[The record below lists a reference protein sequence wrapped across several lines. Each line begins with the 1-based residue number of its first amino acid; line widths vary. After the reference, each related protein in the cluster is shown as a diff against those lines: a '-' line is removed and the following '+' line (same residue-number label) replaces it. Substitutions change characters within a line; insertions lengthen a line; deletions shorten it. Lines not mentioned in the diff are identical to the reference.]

1 MTINNKPEV
10 KYRQDY
16 QPPAFIIDQVDLTF
30 DLAEENTVVTAKMVI
45 RRNPNSNQSSAP
57 LVLDGRQL
65 KLESASL
72 DGRAL
77 SPADYQ
83 VDEESLTIALVPD
96 VFDLQIVTR
105 INPRANTALEGL
117 YLSSG
122 NFCTQC
128 EAEGFRKIT
137 YYLDRP
143 DVLARFRTTIRADRR
158 YPILLSNGNLIDH
171 GELADGRHFATW
183 EDPFKKPCYL
193 FALVAGD
200 LVEIRDDFI
209 TMSGRNVSLHIYV
222 EARNCHKCA
231 HAMRSLEK
239 AMRWDEETYGLEY
252 DLDRYM
258 IVAVD
263 DFNMGAMENKG
274 LNIFNSKYVLAEP
287 ETATDADFQA
297 IEGVIAH
304 EYFHNWTGDRV
315 TCRDWFQLS
324 LKEGLTVFRDQE
336 FSASVVGRAVKR
348 IEDVRILR
356 NAQFPEDRGPL
367 AHPVRPDSYV
377 EINNFYTV
385 TVYNKGAEVIRM
397 IQTLIGPEFFRRGL
411 RLYLERHDGQ
421 AATIED
427 FVAAMAEVSGR
438 DFSQF
443 CRWYSQA
450 GTPELKVRTDYDS
463 EDKTFTVNLRQFC
476 PPTPGQEKKEPFLIP
491 VVVGLLDRKGQSLP
505 LQLAGESE
513 PAVGDSLVLECTAA
527 ESSFQF
533 INLSREPVLSCLR
546 GFSAPVILD
555 IDYSDVDLAFLL
567 AHDLDEF
574 NRWEAGQQLA
584 VKVMLR
590 LLDDLENGRELDLV
604 GMFSGAVITALTD
617 ERVDPALRSLAVTMP
632 TETYLGEQLQ
642 QINPAAVHRVR
653 EFVLRQLALVGSKK
667 WLTIYQQMTDTGPY
681 SLEPA
686 AMARRSLKNI
696 SLAYLMKGDDP
707 ENKDLAV
714 NQYHE
719 AGNMTDVLAAL
730 TCLANSD
737 HPQRQEAL
745 NDFYQRWH
753 HDPLVLDKWF
763 AIQAASSRPDTLEK
777 VQELLQHPDFT
788 FDNPNRVRSLVGVF
802 SQGNP
807 AAFHDES
814 GGGYVFLADQVLK
827 LDSRNPQIAARLL
840 TAMTRWRRY
849 DDSRRQLMRAQLER
863 IAKTAGIS
871 KNVDEI
877 TSKSLFNPCLTT

>member
-1 MTINNKPEV
+1 MTTDSAPKT

-16 QPPAFIIDQVDLTF
+16 QPPVFIIDQVNLTF
-30 DLAEENTVVTAKMVI
+30 DLAEENTLVTSRLAI
-45 RRNPNSNQSSAP
+45 HRNPAVDQPSP
-57 LVLDGRQL
+57 LVLDGRRL
-65 KLESASL
+65 ELESVAMN
-72 DGRAL
+72 GRPL
-77 SPADYQ
+77 SAADYL
-83 VDEESLTIALVPD
+83 VDEESLTIEKVPAA
-96 VFDLQIVTR
+96 FELQLVTR

-143 DVLARFRTTIRADRR
+143 DVLARFRTTIRADYRR
-158 YPILLSNGNLIDH
+158 YPILLSNGNLVDH
-171 GELADGRHFATW
+171 GELADGRHFTTW
-183 EDPFKKPCYL
+183 EDPFNKPCYL

-200 LVEIRDDFI
+200 LVEIRDEF
-209 TMSGRNVSLHIYV
+209 TTRSGRKVSLHIYV
-222 EARNCHKCA
+222 EDRNRHKCT
-231 HAMRSLEK
+231 HAMRSLKK

-287 ETATDADFQA
+287 ETATDADFQG

-304 EYFHNWTGDRV
+304 EYFHNWTGNRV

-336 FSASVVGRAVKR
+336 FSASVIGRAVKR

-397 IQTLIGPEFFRRGL
+397 IQTLIGPELFRRGL
-411 RLYLERHDGQ
+411 RLYLQRHDGQ

-427 FVAAMAEVSGR
+427 FVAAMAAVSGR

-450 GTPELKVRTDYDS
+450 GTPDLRVRTDYNPGD
-463 EDKTFTVNLRQFC
+463 ETFTVNLRQSC
-476 PPTPGQEKKEPFLIP
+476 HPTPGQEKKEPFLIP
-491 VVVGLLDRKGQSLP
+491 VTVGLLDRQGESLP
-505 LQLAGESE
+505 LRLAGEE
-513 PAVGDSLVLECTAA
+513 KTMAGDSLVLECAES

-533 INLSREPVLSCLR
+533 INVASKPVLSCLR
-546 GFSAPVILD
+546 GFSAPVKLD
-555 IDYSDVDLAFLL
+555 MDYSDADLAFLL
-567 AHDLDEF
+567 AHDPDEF

-584 VKVMLR
+584 VRIMLR
-590 LLDDLENGRELDLV
+590 LLTDLESGRKLVLDKIFSEAVMLV
-604 GMFSGAVITALTD
+604 LAD
-617 ERVDPALRSLAVTMP
+617 DRVNPALRALAVTLP
-632 TETYLGEQLQ
+632 TENYLGEQLEQ
-642 QINPAAVHRVR
+642 VDPAAVHQVR
-653 EFVLRQLALVGSKK
+653 EFVLRELALSGSEK
-667 WLTIYQQMTDTGPY
+667 WLEIYQQMTDEGPY

-686 AMARRSLKNI
+686 AMARRRLKNVCL
-696 SLAYLMKGDDP
+696 SYLMKGDDP
-707 ENKDLAV
+707 ENQELAV
-714 NQYHE
+714 KQYRQ
-719 AGNMTDVLAAL
+719 ADNMTDVLAAL
-730 TCLANSD
+730 TCLADSD
-737 HPQRQEAL
+737 HPQRQPSL
-745 NDFYQRWH
+745 DDFYRCWH

-763 AIQAASSRPDTLEK
+763 AVQAASSRPDTLEK
-777 VQELLQHPDFT
+777 VRKLLRHPDFT
-788 FDNPNRVRSLVGVF
+788 LDNPNRVRSLVGVF
-802 SQGNP
+802 SQGNL
-807 AAFHDES
+807 AAFHPES
-814 GGGYVFLADQVLK
+814 GGGYAFLSDQVLK

-863 IAKTAGIS
+863 IANTEGIS
-871 KNVDEI
+871 KNVYEI
-877 TSKSLFNPCLTT
+877 STKSLAD

>member
-1 MTINNKPEV
+1 MTTDNTPKT

-16 QPPAFIIDQVDLTF
+16 QPPAFMIDQVDLTF
-30 DLAEENTVVTAKMVI
+30 DLAEENTVVTATMAI
-45 RRNPNSNQSSAP
+45 RRNPNSDQSSVP
-57 LVLDGRQL
+57 LVLAGRELDLQ
-65 KLESASL
+65 SISL
-72 DGRAL
+72 DGRRL
-77 SPADYQ
+77 SAADYL

-96 VFDLQIVTR
+96 AFELQIVTC
-105 INPRANTALEGL
+105 INPRGNTALEGL

-143 DVLARFRTTIRADRR
+143 DVLARFRTTIRADRCR
-158 YPILLSNGNLIDH
+158 YPVLLSNGNLVDF
-171 GELADGRHFATW
+171 GELDDGRHFTTW

-200 LVEIRDDFI
+200 LVEIRDDFT
-209 TMSGRNVSLHIYV
+209 TMSGRKVSLHIYV
-222 EARNCHKCA
+222 EVRNRHKCA
-231 HAMRSLEK
+231 HAMQSLKK

-274 LNIFNSKYVLAEP
+274 LNVFNSKYVLAEP

-356 NAQFPEDRGPL
+356 NTQFPEDRGPL
-367 AHPVRPDSYV
+367 AHSVRPDSYV

-397 IQTLIGPEFFRRGL
+397 IQTIIGSELFCRGL
-411 RLYLERHDGQ
+411 GLYLQRHDGQ
-421 AATIED
+421 AATIDD

-450 GTPELKVRTDYDS
+450 GTPELKVRTDYNPR
-463 EDKTFTVNLRQFC
+463 DKTFTIKLGQSC

-491 VVVGLLDRKGQSLP
+491 VTVGLLDRQGQSLI
-505 LQLAGESE
+505 LQLAGKPE
-513 PAVGDSLVLECTAA
+513 PAAGDSLVLECAEA
-527 ESSFQF
+527 ESSFQL
-533 INLSREPVLSCLR
+533 INVPREPVLSCLR

-555 IDYSDVDLAFLL
+555 IKYSDADLAFLL
-567 AHDLDEF
+567 AHDPDEF

-584 VKVMLR
+584 VKIILR
-590 LLDDLENGRELDLV
+590 LLDDLENGRELLLDKI
-604 GMFSGAVITALTD
+604 FSEAVITVLTD
-617 ERVDPALRSLAVTMP
+617 ERMDPALRSLALTMP
-632 TETYLGEQLQ
+632 TETYLGEQLKQ
-642 QINPAAVHRVR
+642 VNPAAVHRVR
-653 EFVLRQLALVGSKK
+653 EFVCRQLALDGSEK
-667 WLTIYQQMTDTGPY
+667 WLAIYRQMTDAGSY

-686 AMARRSLKNI
+686 AMARRRLKNV
-696 SLAYLMKGDDP
+696 SLSYLMKGDDP
-707 ENKDLAV
+707 ENQELAV
-714 NQYHE
+714 RQYRE
-719 AGNMTDVLAAL
+719 GGNMTDKLAAL

-737 HPQRQEAL
+737 HPQRQPSL

-777 VQELLQHPDFT
+777 VQKLLQHPDFT

-802 SQGNP
+802 SQSNP
-807 AAFHDES
+807 AAFHEES
-814 GGGYVFLADQVLK
+814 GAGYAFLTDQVLK

-840 TAMTRWRRY
+840 TAMTRWQRY
-849 DDSRRQLMRAQLER
+849 DDSRRKLMRAQLER
-863 IAKTAGIS
+863 IVKMAGIS
-871 KNVDEI
+871 KNVYEI
-877 TSKSLFNPCLTT
+877 ASKSLFENS

>member
-1 MTINNKPEV
+1 MTTENKPET

-16 QPPAFIIDQVDLTF
+16 QPPAFLIDQVDLTF
-30 DLAEENTVVTAKMVI
+30 DIDEENTVVASRLAM
-45 RRNPNSNQSSAP
+45 RRNPASGQDSGP
-57 LVLDGRQL
+57 LVLDGRE
-65 KLESASL
+65 LELQSVFL
-72 DGRAL
+72 DGQSLTA
-77 SPADYQ
+77 ADYQ
-83 VDEESLTIALVPD
+83 VDEESLTIAGVPD
-96 VFDLQIVTR
+96 AFELRLTTR

-158 YPILLSNGNLIDH
+158 RCPVLLSNGNLVDS
-171 GELADGRHFATW
+171 GELDGGRHFTTW
-183 EDPFKKPCYL
+183 EDPFNKPCYL

-200 LVEIRDDFI
+200 LVEIRDEFT
-209 TMSGRNVSLHIYV
+209 TMSGRKVSLHIYV
-222 EARNCHKCA
+222 EERNRRKCA
-231 HAMRSLEK
+231 HAMHSLQK

-274 LNIFNSKYVLAEP
+274 LNVFNSKYVLAEP
-287 ETATDADFQA
+287 ETATDADFQG

-304 EYFHNWTGDRV
+304 EYFHNWTGNRV

-336 FSASVVGRAVKR
+336 FSASVMGRAVKR
-348 IEDVRILR
+348 IDDVRILR
-356 NAQFPEDRGPL
+356 QAQFPEDRGPL

-397 IQTLIGPEFFRRGL
+397 IQTLIGPELFRRGL
-411 RLYLERHDGQ
+411 RLYLQRHDGQ

-427 FVAAMAEVSGR
+427 FIAAMAAVSGR

-450 GTPELKVRTDYDS
+450 GTPELRVRTDYDPRK
-463 EDKTFTVNLRQFC
+463 KTFTVNLRQSC

-491 VVVGLLDRKGQSLP
+491 VAVGLLDRQGCSLP
-505 LQLAGESE
+505 LQLAGRPE
-513 PAVGDSLVLECTAA
+513 PDAGDSLVLECREA

-533 INLSREPVLSCLR
+533 VNLSREPVLSCLR

-555 IDYSDVDLAFLL
+555 IDYSDADLAFLL
-567 AHDLDEF
+567 AHDPDEF

-584 VKVMLR
+584 VKIILR
-590 LLDDLENGRELDLV
+590 LLEDFQHGRELELAA
-604 GMFSGAVITALTD
+604 MFSEAVIQTLVD
-617 ERVDPALRSLAVTMP
+617 EGVDPALRSMAVTLP
-632 TETYLGEQLQ
+632 TETYLGEQLEQ
-642 QINPAAVHRVR
+642 VDPFGIHRVR
-653 EFVLRQLALVGSKK
+653 EFVSRQLALAGAAK
-667 WLTIYQQMTDTGPY
+667 WLATYRRMIDDGFY

-686 AMARRSLKNI
+686 AVARRRLKNV
-696 SLAYLMKGDDP
+696 SLAYLMKGNDL
-707 ENKDLAV
+707 ENQELAV
-714 NQYHE
+714 RQYRE

-730 TCLANSD
+730 ACLTDSD
-737 HPQRQEAL
+737 HPQRQVAL
-745 NDFYQRWH
+745 DDFYRRWH

-777 VQELLQHPDFT
+777 VRELLHHADFT
-788 FDNPNRVRSLVGVF
+788 LENPNRVRALVGTF
-802 SQGNP
+802 CHGNP
-807 AAFHDES
+807 AGFHAAD
-814 GGGYVFLADQVLK
+814 GGGYLLLADQVLK
-827 LDSRNPQIAARLL
+827 LDARNPQIAARLL

-849 DDSRRQLMRAQLER
+849 DESRRQLMRAQLQR
-863 IAKTAGIS
+863 IADTEGIS
-871 KNVDEI
+871 KNVYEI
-877 TSKSLFNPCLTT
+877 AAKSLAG

>member
-1 MTINNKPEV
+1 MTTDSTMKT

-30 DLAEENTVVTAKMVI
+30 DLAEENTVVTATMAI
-45 RRNPNSNQSSAP
+45 RRNPLVDQPSAA
-57 LVLDGRQL
+57 LVLYGREL
-65 KLESASL
+65 DLRSASL
-72 DGRAL
+72 DGRPL
-77 SPADYQ
+77 SAADYL
-83 VDEESLTIALVPD
+83 VDEEFLTITKVPD
-96 VFDLQIVTR
+96 DFDLQIVTR
-105 INPRANTALEGL
+105 INPRGNTALEGL

-143 DVLARFRTTIRADRR
+143 DVLARFQTTIRADRRR
-158 YPILLSNGNLIDH
+158 YPILLSNGNLVDQ
-171 GELADGRHFATW
+171 GELADGRHFTIW

-200 LVEIRDDFI
+200 LVEIRDDFT
-209 TMSGRNVSLHIYV
+209 TMSGRKVSLHIYV
-222 EARNCHKCA
+222 EARNRQKCA
-231 HAMRSLEK
+231 HAMRSLQK
-239 AMRWDEETYGLEY
+239 SMRWDEETYGLEY

-258 IVAVD
+258 IVVVD

-274 LNIFNSKYVLAEP
+274 LNVFNSKYVLAEP
-287 ETATDADFQA
+287 ETATDVDFQG

-336 FSASVVGRAVKR
+336 FSASVIGRAVKR

-397 IQTLIGPEFFRRGL
+397 IQTLIGRELFRRGL
-411 RLYLERHDGQ
+411 RLYLQRHDGQ

-450 GTPELKVRTDYDS
+450 GTPVLRVRAVYDS
-463 EDKTFTVNLRQFC
+463 QNKTFTVNLRQSC
-476 PPTPGQEKKEPFLIP
+476 PSTPGQEEKLPFLLP
-491 VVVGLLDRKGQSLP
+491 VVVGLLDRQGQSLP
-505 LQLAGESE
+505 LQLVGETKAAIS
-513 PAVGDSLVLECTAA
+513 DSLVLECAEA

-533 INLSREPVLSCLR
+533 INVAREPVLSCLR
-546 GFSAPVILD
+546 DFSAPVILD
-555 IDYSDVDLAFLL
+555 IDYSDADLAFLL
-567 AHDLDEF
+567 AHDPDEF

-584 VKVMLR
+584 VKIILR
-590 LLDDLENGRELDLV
+590 LLTDLENDRELVLAE
-604 GMFSGAVITALTD
+604 MFSEAVLLALVD
-617 ERVDPALRSLAVTMP
+617 DRVDPALRALAVTMP
-632 TETYLGEQLQ
+632 TETYLGEQLKQ
-642 QINPAAVHRVR
+642 VNPAAVHWVR
-653 EFVLRQLALVGSKK
+653 EFVLRQLALAGSEK
-667 WLTIYQQMTDTGPY
+667 WLEIYQQMTDRGSY

-686 AMARRSLKNI
+686 AMARRSLKNV
-696 SLAYLMKGDDP
+696 SLSYLMRGNNR
-707 ENKDLAV
+707 ENQALAV
-714 NQYHE
+714 NQYRE
-719 AGNMTDVLAAL
+719 GGNMTDVLAAL
-730 TCLANSD
+730 NCLANSD
-737 HPQRQEAL
+737 HPQRQASL
-745 NDFYQRWH
+745 DDFYQRWH

-763 AIQAASSRPDTLEK
+763 VIQAASSRPDTLEK
-777 VQELLQHPDFT
+777 VRELLHHPDFT
-788 FDNPNRVRSLVGVF
+788 FDNPNRVRALVGTF
-802 SQGNP
+802 SHGNP
-807 AAFHDES
+807 AAFHAAD
-814 GGGYVFLADQVLK
+814 GGGYAFLADQVLE
-827 LDSRNPQIAARLL
+827 LDPCNPQIAARLL

-849 DDSRRQLMRAQLER
+849 DDSRQQLMCAQLQR
-863 IAKTAGIS
+863 IANTEGIS
-871 KNVDEI
+871 KNVYEI
-877 TSKSLFNPCLTT
+877 TAKSLAG

>member
-1 MTINNKPEV
+1 MKT

-30 DLAEENTVVTAKMVI
+30 DLAEENTVVTATMAI
-45 RRNPNSNQSSAP
+45 RRNPSVDQPSVA
-57 LVLDGRQL
+57 LVLDGREL
-65 KLESASL
+65 DLRSMSL
-72 DGRAL
+72 DGQAL
-77 SPADYQ
+77 SSADYQ
-83 VDEESLTIALVPD
+83 VDEESLTITKVPD
-96 VFDLQIVTR
+96 DFDLQIVTR
-105 INPRANTALEGL
+105 INPRGNTALEGL
-117 YLSSG
+117 FLSSG

-158 YPILLSNGNLIDH
+158 RYPILLSNGNLVDQ
-171 GELADGRHFATW
+171 GELADGRHFTIW

-200 LVEIRDDFI
+200 LVEIRDDFT
-209 TMSGRNVSLHIYV
+209 TMSGRKVSLHIYV
-222 EARNCHKCA
+222 EARNRHKCV
-231 HAMRSLEK
+231 HAMRSLKK

-274 LNIFNSKYVLAEP
+274 LNVFNSKYVLAEP

-356 NAQFPEDRGPL
+356 NSQFPEDRGPL

-397 IQTLIGPEFFRRGL
+397 IQTLIGPELFCRGL
-411 RLYLERHDGQ
+411 GLYLENHDGQ

-450 GTPELKVRTDYDS
+450 GTPELRVRTAYDS
-463 EDKTFTVNLRQFC
+463 HNKTFTLNLRQSC
-476 PPTPGQEKKEPFLIP
+476 PPTPGQEKKEPFLLP
-491 VVVGLLDRKGQSLP
+491 VVVGLLDRQGESLP
-505 LQLAGESE
+505 LQLAGEPE
-513 PAVGDSLVLECTAA
+513 AEAVDSLVLECTAA

-533 INLSREPVLSCLR
+533 INVPREPVLSCLR
-546 GFSAPVILD
+546 GFSAPVKLD
-555 IDYSDVDLAFLL
+555 IDYSDTDLAFLL
-567 AHDLDEF
+567 AHDRDEF

-584 VKVMLR
+584 VKIMLR
-590 LLDDLENGRELDLV
+590 LLTDLEHGRELVLSEI
-604 GMFSGAVITALTD
+604 FSQAIILAFADDQVN
-617 ERVDPALRSLAVTMP
+617 PALRSLAVTMP
-632 TETYLGEQLQ
+632 TETYMGEQLSSVD
-642 QINPAAVHRVR
+642 PAAVHRVR
-653 EFVLRQLALVGSKK
+653 EFVLRQLALVGCEK
-667 WLTIYQQMTDTGPY
+667 WLAIYQQVTDEGSY

-686 AMARRSLKNI
+686 AMARRSLKNV
-696 SLAYLMKGDDP
+696 SLAYLMRGDNL
-707 ENKDLAV
+707 ENQKLAV
-714 NQYHE
+714 RQYLQ

-730 TCLANSD
+730 NCLANSD
-737 HPQRQEAL
+737 HPQRQTSL
-745 NDFYQRWH
+745 DDFYQRWH

-777 VQELLQHPDFT
+777 VRELLQHPDFT
-788 FDNPNRVRSLVGVF
+788 FDNPNRVRALVGTF
-802 SQGNP
+802 CHGNP
-807 AAFHDES
+807 ACFHEAN
-814 GGGYVFLADQVLK
+814 GGGYAFLTDQVLK

-849 DDSRRQLMRAQLER
+849 DESRRQLMRAQLQR
-863 IAKTAGIS
+863 IANTEGIS
-871 KNVDEI
+871 KNVYEI
-877 TSKSLFNPCLTT
+877 TAKSLAG